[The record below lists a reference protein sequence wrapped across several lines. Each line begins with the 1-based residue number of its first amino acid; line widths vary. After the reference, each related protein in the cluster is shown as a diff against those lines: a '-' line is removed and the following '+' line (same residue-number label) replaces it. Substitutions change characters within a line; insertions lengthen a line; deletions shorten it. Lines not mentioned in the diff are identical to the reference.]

1 MPPSSRDLFSDTT
14 MSFGDHLEALR
25 SHLWKAVAGVFVG
38 CVLCLFIG
46 EKIVAVI
53 RYPLDKA
60 LEPHGVKLKDDTGGR
75 NPLSVFW
82 AKLRGQEL
90 PKPVEPEPEGPP
102 PDPVAIR
109 EVTGKLT
116 VDVPVSE
123 LLRSLH
129 QALPSQFPA
138 PPPPVVEVAPTA
150 AAEAPVPA
158 VTEKT
163 ESGGTDNEKMAE
175 AKQPPK
181 EPTVKLTLSSPALA
195 EMQQVV
201 LDMRKPV
208 ALSPQEPFMIYL
220 KVSGLAGLVLA
231 SPWVFYQLWL
241 FVAEGLYMHERKY
254 MYLFGS
260 LSLVLFIV
268 GVMFCFWMVL
278 PLVLRFLMTYNE
290 AMHVRLDPRLS
301 EYLTFASI
309 LPLMFGIGF
318 QLPLV
323 MVFLERMNIVSIQV
337 FIEKWRIAVFAIS
350 FISMLLTPP
359 EPISMMMMMGPM
371 VCLYFMGIMLC
382 KWTSSKRD
390 VAPVPSV

>member
-60 LEPHGVKLKDDTGGR
+60 LEPHGVKLKDDTGQ

-102 PDPVAIR
+102 QDPVAIR

-181 EPTVKLTLSSPALA
+181 EPTVQLTLSSPALA

-290 AMHVRLDPRLS
+290 GMGVRLDPRLS

-318 QLPLV
+318 QLPLI

>member
-1 MPPSSRDLFSDTT
+1 

-150 AAEAPVPA
+150 AAEAPAPA

-181 EPTVKLTLSSPALA
+181 EPTVQLTLSSPALA

-290 AMHVRLDPRLS
+290 GMGVRLDPRLS

-318 QLPLV
+318 QLPLI

-371 VCLYFMGIMLC
+371 VCLYFMGILLC

>member
-1 MPPSSRDLFSDTT
+1 MPPSSKDLFSDTT

-25 SHLWKAVAGVFVG
+25 SHLWRAVAGVFIG

-90 PKPVEPEPEGPP
+90 PKPAVPEPEGPP
-102 PDPVAIR
+102 QDPVAIR
-109 EVTGKLT
+109 EVTGTMT

-129 QALPSQFPA
+129 QALPNQFPA
-138 PPPPVVEVAPTA
+138 PPAPVVKP
-150 AAEAPVPA
+150 AAEVETEPPA
-158 VTEKT
+158 TA
-163 ESGGTDNEKMAE
+163 STDQTAGEATATPAAE
-175 AKQPPK
+175 TATPPK
-181 EPTVKLTLSSPALA
+181 EPTVKLTLTSPALR
-195 EMQQVV
+195 EIQQVV

-290 AMHVRLDPRLS
+290 GMGVRLDPRLS

-318 QLPLV
+318 QLPLI

-337 FIEKWRIAVFAIS
+337 FIDKWRISVFAIS
-350 FISMLLTPP
+350 FISMMLTPP

-371 VCLYFMGIMLC
+371 VCLYFMGILLC